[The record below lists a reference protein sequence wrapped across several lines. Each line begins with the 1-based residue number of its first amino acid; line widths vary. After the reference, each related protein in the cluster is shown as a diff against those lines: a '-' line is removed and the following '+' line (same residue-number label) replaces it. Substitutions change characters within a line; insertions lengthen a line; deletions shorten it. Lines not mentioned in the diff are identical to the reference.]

1 MKAQL
6 NANNTGHKQLAQ
18 QSKRKQKYTQQ
29 PIMKA
34 TTHTN
39 AKMKSTLKA
48 NIKHINASNTSK
60 ATVRTTISI
69 KTNTT
74 NKKKAHTHN
83 G

>member
-6 NANNTGHKQLAQ
+6 NANNTGHKRLAQ

-48 NIKHINASNTSK
+48 NIKHINASHTSK
-60 ATVRTTISI
+60 AKVRTTISM
-69 KTNTT
+69 KANATN
-74 NKKKAHTHN
+74 NKNTHTHN